1 MSIETMQP
9 TAPGTGTKAE
19 PASPEQY
26 NYDHFHPKYFAE
38 DAKLAV
44 KPKGVV
50 PGDVAPDF
58 ELHDTEGRTWRL
70 SELRGKPVVL
80 ITGSATCPLTHGS
93 VYGLEEVHREFGD
106 RAHWFYLYVREAHP
120 GERLPSH
127 KSYEQKRQQAEF
139 FRQADRV
146 PWPVLVDDLE
156 GTVAHAYTTLPNA
169 QFLIDADGMV
179 VFRGDVA
186 HGPTLYRVLD
196 RLLQQGGRGAIPD
209 ADDSVPHM
217 LGPMTF
223 GWDGIE
229 RGGEVST
236 HDIWK
241 GAPPM
246 AANLWLGNHMKP
258 LLAPLA
264 SRGKPVPTGVKLAA
278 GALALGFLLSQRKSK
293 RQRRRLRD
301 SSHRR
306 SGYSPYSTSRY

>member
-1 MSIETMQP
+1 MDVSTTERA
-9 TAPGTGTKAE
+9 APDARAAAKPVSPAE
-19 PASPEQY
+19 Y
-26 NYDHFHPKYFAE
+26 NYEHFHPKYLLK
-38 DAKLAV
+38 DAKLAA
-44 KPKGVV
+44 KPRGVV

-58 ELHDTEGRTWRL
+58 ELRDSGGRSWRL
-70 SELRGKPVVL
+70 SDLRGKPVVL

-93 VYGLEEVHREFGD
+93 VYGLREVHRELGD

-120 GERLPSH
+120 GERLPPH
-127 KSYEQKRQQAEF
+127 ASYEQKREQAEF
-139 FRQADRV
+139 FRHADQV

-156 GTVAHAYTTLPNA
+156 GTTAHAYTTLPNA

-186 HGPTLYRVLD
+186 HGPTLYRALD

-209 ADDSVPHM
+209 ADDSMPHM

-223 GWDGIE
+223 GWDGIQ

-236 HDIWK
+236 HDLWS

-246 AANLWLGNHMKP
+246 AANLWLGNQMKP

-264 SRGKPVPTGVKLAA
+264 SRGRPIPTGAKVAA
-278 GALALGFLLSQRKSK
+278 GAVLLGLLLSR
-293 RQRRRLRD
+293 RNRRR
-301 SSHRR
+301 R
-306 SGYSPYSTSRY
+306 SRHAPR

>member
-1 MSIETMQP
+1 MSTDTMTADAP
-9 TAPGTGTKAE
+9 TARSMSEPSSPAE
-19 PASPEQY
+19 Y
-26 NYDHFHPKYFAE
+26 NYEHFHPKYLAE

-44 KPKGVV
+44 NPKGVV
-50 PGDVAPDF
+50 PGDTAPDF
-58 ELHDTEGRTWRL
+58 ELQDTEGRSWRL
-70 SELRGKPVVL
+70 SELRGRPVVL

-93 VYGLEEVHREFGD
+93 VYGLEETYRVFGEQ
-106 RAHWFYLYVREAHP
+106 AHWFYLYVREAHP

-127 KSYEQKRQQAEF
+127 RSDQQKREQAEF
-139 FRQADRV
+139 FRQMDRV
-146 PWPVLVDDLE
+146 PWPVLVDDIE
-156 GTVAHAYTTLPNA
+156 GTVAHPYTTLPNA

-186 HGPTLYRVLD
+186 HGPTLYRALH

-223 GWDGIE
+223 GWDGIA

-246 AANLWLGNHMKP
+246 AANLWLGNQMKP

-264 SRGKPVPTGVKLAA
+264 ARGKPISTGAKIAA
-278 GALALGFLLSQRKSK
+278 GAVLLGLFLS
-293 RQRRRLRD
+293 
-301 SSHRR
+301 RR
-306 SGYSPYSTSRY
+306 SGRRSHRKARR

>member
-1 MSIETMQP
+1 MSTDIM
-9 TAPGTGTKAE
+9 TADAPMARNVSEPSSPAE
-19 PASPEQY
+19 Y
-26 NYDHFHPKYFAE
+26 NYEHFRPKYFAE

-44 KPKGVV
+44 NPKGVV
-50 PGDVAPDF
+50 PGDTAPDF
-58 ELHDTEGRTWRL
+58 ELQDTEGRSWRL

-93 VYGLEEVHREFGD
+93 VYGLEETYRAFGEQ
-106 RAHWFYLYVREAHP
+106 AHWFYLYVREAHP

-127 KSYEQKRQQAEF
+127 VSYEQKRAQADF
-139 FRQADRV
+139 FRRADRV
-146 PWPVLVDDLE
+146 PWPVLVDDLQ

-186 HGPTLYRVLD
+186 HGPTLYRALD
-196 RLLQQGGRGAIPD
+196 RLLQRGGRGAIPD

-223 GWDGIE
+223 GWAGIA

-246 AANLWLGNHMKP
+246 AANLWLGNQMKP

-264 SRGKPVPTGVKLAA
+264 SRGKPIPTGAKLAA
-278 GALALGFLLSQRKSK
+278 GAVILGLLLS
-293 RQRRRLRD
+293 
-301 SSHRR
+301 RR
-306 SGYSPYSTSRY
+306 SGRRSPRKARR